1 MNNCCESFDIPVPLL
16 LELLGTSYVQ
26 LESEAPWNPK
36 PLVIGEIVPPR
47 EGGHSPGSQA
57 WFVVRSVSP
66 FRVDTVRESGT
77 YLEFPSPPGCRTCC
91 GQPTS
96 PHSSPCPSPSPC
108 CECGRDTAG
117 GDGGCFSMC
126 HEIRHFWSFNDRRDQ
141 DDGDMDT
148 EDKDGDTDTEEKRR
162 TGDGSVEE
170 EASVP
175 LDGDSYLPG
184 LTEDEGTP
192 VSFEGKLELWEEKEV
207 EVEVQRRN
215 YPNEINI
222 ELEVNNPKS
231 RASEE
236 ESQTPL
242 KADNLSENLSGS
254 TTGSLEANLPT
265 LDSAS
270 SSRDHV
276 V

>member
-1 MNNCCESFDIPVPLL
+1 
-16 LELLGTSYVQ
+16 
-26 LESEAPWNPK
+26 
-36 PLVIGEIVPPR
+36 
-47 EGGHSPGSQA
+47 
-57 WFVVRSVSP
+57 
-66 FRVDTVRESGT
+66 
-77 YLEFPSPPGCRTCC
+77 
-91 GQPTS
+91 
-96 PHSSPCPSPSPC
+96 
-108 CECGRDTAG
+108 
-117 GDGGCFSMC
+117 MC

-148 EDKDGDTDTEEKRR
+148 DDKDGDTDTEEKRR

-270 SSRDHV
+270 SSNDDGAPQGTITHDSSEEMARGGELSEFEDDNEEFQSAV
-276 V
+276 TDLSPFSDIKNS